1 MMTKQ
6 TRERATRTKW
16 PRLCPMCGRSLR
28 MTVLTVMKCDYCK
41 HEEHATWGDLARKG
55 GDTS

>member
-1 MMTKQ
+1 
-6 TRERATRTKW
+6 
-16 PRLCPMCGRSLR
+16 MCGRSLR

-41 HEEHATWGDLARKG
+41 HEEHATWGDLAREG